1 MKGVPFL
8 LIVLIAIAIIYSWY
22 LSRPTAA
29 LPLNAEV
36 IHESQLPGEKEK
48 AKPFREAEL
57 EGKEGFQSN
66 GAGCNPIVVPME
78 KSLPAGAEPT
88 LKPGALV
95 AAPYGEVASTAPAY
109 YRDPAMETASRE
121 RIATSAEQLRGFLSF
136 EAPLMRGMSDPS
148 VQLPLSVA
156 KADLPRLEQE
166 LFFLQQNPGLQSSL
180 KVNELDTVDSNIDYL
195 QQKYRLA
202 VNTGVIQRPV
212 SFLDSGVSA
221 HPVFAEGF
229 TVSAPAHVSTASAS
243 SSHASG
249 SVSASGHGSI
259 LRPSTASASA
269 SGSSASISPQLASL
283 LSVPIPSSA
292 SASSILGEV
301 SGTTGERASP
311 QDLRDAI
318 PRLVAERTRL
328 SASGTNDPILN
339 ARITEITNIIN
350 DLQDKVTQLNN
361 STITPMD
368 IHITKAELDNLFRT
382 MQNTNQPLA
391 PLTGALPPAL
401 SNLVPPGL
409 ARDSESVNIIRGLA
423 DKYLGDFLKGT
434 SFEFNIG
441 GKYTSDN
448 EAAAATRVNITNNY
462 AGTGLTASV
471 ANAFGPLA
479 TPVSASSASGF
490 PTASSLDLAGNPLN
504 VMPDIASAAASVSD
518 PYAFAPQDG
527 QRRPVLPS
535 GFDWKERV
543 KVIREN
549 IRKRGLNPA
558 DFGCLPPNAVVSREF
573 SWRGHARMVCE
584 RLQTNYYTGI
594 AEACGCPPLNWP
606 GWNSTV
612 PPTPAPQRVPGVPD
626 NELAHR

>member
-36 IHESQLPGEKEK
+36 IHESQLPGEMEK

-78 KSLPAGAEPT
+78 KSLPAGAEPA

-95 AAPYGEVASTAPAY
+95 AAPYGEVASTAPTY

-121 RIATSAEQLRGFLSF
+121 RIATSAAQLRGFLSF
-136 EAPLMRGMSDPS
+136 EAPLMRGMSDPA

-229 TVSAPAHVSTASAS
+229 TVSASGP
-243 SSHASG
+243 ASG
-249 SVSASGHGSI
+249 SAVGPVGPIA
-259 LRPSTASASA
+259 PASASA
-269 SGSSASISPQLASL
+269 SDTSI
-283 LSVPIPSSA
+283 I
-292 SASSILGEV
+292 GEL

-318 PRLVAERTRL
+318 PRLIAERTRL

-339 ARITEITNIIN
+339 ARITAITNIIN

-361 STITPMD
+361 NTMTPMD
-368 IHITKAELDNLFRT
+368 IQITKAQLDNLFRT
-382 MQNTNQPLA
+382 MQNTDQPLA

-448 EAAAATRVNITNNY
+448 EAAAATRVSITNNY

-479 TPVSASSASGF
+479 SPVSASSASGF

-504 VMPDIASAAASVSD
+504 VMPDAASVPAAVSD

-612 PPTPAPQRVPGVPD
+612 PPTPAPQRVPGVP
-626 NELAHR
+626 NSELAHR

>member
-8 LIVLIAIAIIYSWY
+8 LIVLLGVAIIYSWY

-29 LPLNAEV
+29 LPLNKEV
-36 IHESQLPGEKEK
+36 IHESQLPGETEN

-95 AAPYGEVASTAPAY
+95 AAPYGEVASTAPSY
-109 YRDPAMETASRE
+109 YRDPAMETASRQ
-121 RIATSAEQLRGFLSF
+121 RILTSAEQLRGFLSF
-136 EAPLMRGMSDPS
+136 EAPLMRGMSDPA

-180 KVNELDTVDSNIDYL
+180 KVSDLDTVDSNIDYL

-221 HPVFAEGF
+221 HPIFTEGF
-229 TVSAPAHVSTASAS
+229 TSAS
-243 SSHASG
+243 S
-249 SVSASGHGSI
+249 
-259 LRPSTASASA
+259 ASAI
-269 SGSSASISPQLASL
+269 SASISPQLANL
-283 LSVPIPSSA
+283 LSAQIPTSA
-292 SASSILGEV
+292 SDTSILGEL
-301 SGTTGERASP
+301 SGTAGERASLA
-311 QDLRDAI
+311 DLKSAI
-318 PRLVAERTRL
+318 DRLSSERTRL
-328 SASGTNDPILN
+328 SSSGTNDPVLN
-339 ARITEITNIIN
+339 GRITEINNMIN

-361 STITPMD
+361 GTMSPMD
-368 IHITKAELDNLFRT
+368 IQITKAELDGLFRNVD
-382 MQNTNQPLA
+382 NTNQPLGQ
-391 PLTGALPPAL
+391 LSGALPAAVT
-401 SNLVPPGL
+401 NVMPPGL
-409 ARDSESVNIIRGLA
+409 ARDSESVNIIRSLA

-434 SFEFNIG
+434 SFEFTLG

-448 EAAAATRVNITNNY
+448 EAAAATRINVTNNY
-462 AGTGLTASV
+462 LPAGRSASLE
-471 ANAFGPLA
+471 NAFGPLA

-490 PTASSLDLAGNPLN
+490 PTAADLDLVGNPTN
-504 VMPDIASAAASVSD
+504 VMPDLVSAPASVSD

-527 QRRPVLPS
+527 QRKPSLPS

-558 DFGCLPPNAVVSREF
+558 DYGCLPPNAVVSKDF
-573 SWRGHARMVCE
+573 SWRGHARMICE
-584 RLQTNYYTGI
+584 RLQTNYYTGT

-612 PPTPAPQRVPGVPD
+612 PPTPSPQRVPGVPD
-626 NELAHR
+626 SQLAHR

>member
-8 LIVLIAIAIIYSWY
+8 LIVLIGVAIVYSWY

-78 KSLPAGAEPT
+78 KSLVAGAEPA

-95 AAPYGEVASTAPAY
+95 AAPYGEVASTAPTY

-121 RIATSAEQLRGFLSF
+121 RIATSAAQLRGFLSF
-136 EAPLMRGMSDPS
+136 EAPLMRGMSDPA

-180 KVNELDTVDSNIDYL
+180 KVSDLDTVDSNIDYL

-202 VNTGVIQRPV
+202 VNNGVIQRPV

-229 TVSAPAHVSTASAS
+229 A
-243 SSHASG
+243 G
-249 SVSASGHGSI
+249 
-259 LRPSTASASA
+259 SA
-269 SGSSASISPQLASL
+269 SGSSL
-283 LSVPIPSSA
+283 V
-292 SASSILGEV
+292 GEL
-301 SGTTGERASP
+301 SGTSGERAGP
-311 QDLRDAI
+311 EDLKAAI
-318 PRLVAERTRL
+318 VRLAAERTRL

-361 STITPMD
+361 KTITPMD
-368 IHITKAELDNLFRT
+368 IQITKAELDGLFKT
-382 MQNTNQPLA
+382 VQNTGQPLA

-409 ARDSESVNIIRGLA
+409 ARDSESVNIVRGLA
-423 DKYLGDFLKGT
+423 DKYLSNFLKGT

-441 GKYTSDN
+441 GKYTSEN

-490 PTASSLDLAGNPLN
+490 PTVSNLDLAGNPVN
-504 VMPDIASAAASVSD
+504 VMPDAVSAPTAVSD

-527 QRRPVLPS
+527 QRKPSLPS

-558 DFGCLPPNAVVSREF
+558 DFGCLPPNAVVSKEF

-626 NELAHR
+626 SELAHR